1 MENFKKPLLALIV
14 ITLVWVIIYYGF
26 IRKKTVE
33 SNWKPEY
40 ADPNK
45 LKRSMMGMA
54 SEGNSVA
61 GMIAN
66 PEYGAMVHHQKK
78 IKKSF
83 VV

>member
-1 MENFKKPLLALIV
+1 MR
-14 ITLVWVIIYYGF
+14 
-26 IRKKTVE
+26 RKNPE

-66 PEYGAMVHHQKK
+66 PKYGAMVH
-78 IKKSF
+78 S
-83 VV
+83 

>member
-1 MENFKKPLLALIV
+1 MKTISKTDMQFIAMILSIFAISIV
-14 ITLVWVIIYYGF
+14 IYFIYNN
-26 IRKKTVE
+26 KSTKTE

-66 PEYGAMVHHQKK
+66 PKYGAMVH
-78 IKKSF
+78 
-83 VV
+83 

>member
-1 MENFKKPLLALIV
+1 MKIGKTDTQFIAMILSIFV
-14 ITLVWVIIYYGF
+14 ISVVIYFLYN
-26 IRKKTVE
+26 KNTKTE

-66 PEYGAMVHHQKK
+66 PKYGAMVH
-78 IKKSF
+78 S
-83 VV
+83 

>member
-1 MENFKKPLLALIV
+1 MTKHQILAFTLGLIAGALFAHYLLKKNQ
-14 ITLVWVIIYYGF
+14 
-26 IRKKTVE
+26 E

-66 PEYGAMVHHQKK
+66 PKFGAMVH
-78 IKKSF
+78 S
-83 VV
+83 

>member
-1 MENFKKPLLALIV
+1 MLSKEYKSLVFAVFFMMLFFIV
-14 ITLVWVIIYYGF
+14 YYLYMR
-26 IRKKTVE
+26 RKNPE

-66 PEYGAMVHHQKK
+66 PKYGAMVH
-78 IKKSF
+78 S
-83 VV
+83 

>member
-1 MENFKKPLLALIV
+1 MKNEKILTIVMSIGATIILIVVLRSLFFKKKD
-14 ITLVWVIIYYGF
+14 TQ
-26 IRKKTVE
+26 

-66 PEYGAMVHHQKK
+66 PKYGAMVH
-78 IKKSF
+78 S
-83 VV
+83 

>member
-1 MENFKKPLLALIV
+1 MKKDFIF
-14 ITLVWVIIYYGF
+14 ITVVIIAIAAFF
-26 IRKKTVE
+26 IFIKSIKSSSSETDNE

-40 ADPNK
+40 SDPNK

-66 PEYGAMVHHQKK
+66 PKFGAMVH
-78 IKKSF
+78 S
-83 VV
+83 

>member
-1 MENFKKPLLALIV
+1 MKKDFIF
-14 ITLVWVIIYYGF
+14 ITVVIIAIAAFF
-26 IRKKTVE
+26 IFIKSIKGSSSETDNE

-40 ADPNK
+40 SDPNK

-66 PEYGAMVHHQKK
+66 PKFGAMVH
-78 IKKSF
+78 S
-83 VV
+83 